1 MRLPLDDEGR
11 GVVGSQSDKRRA
23 NGVPMC
29 EGTNR
34 QGGPCGNTAGFR
46 TKHPGW
52 GNCAFHGGSTR
63 NGEAHAA
70 RLQAQAEAGRLGA
83 EVPIDPGEALALAV
97 RLVGGEVE
105 WLRRKLREVEADEE
119 ADPRVLAGAF
129 SAAVERLARVSKL
142 AADAGIDERRLELD
156 ALVID
161 RLGGAVSAAIAD
173 AALDEDSRARLDV
186 ALRLRLGELRD
197 DDLRPRPAELTA

>member
-1 MRLPLDDEGR
+1 
-11 GVVGSQSDKRRA
+11 VGTQSDKRRA

-34 QGGPCGNTAGFR
+34 GGKPCGNTAGFR
-46 TKHPGW
+46 TRHPGF
-52 GNCAFHGGSTR
+52 GNCTFHGGSTPS
-63 NGEAHAA
+63 GESHAA

-83 EVPIDPGEALALAV
+83 EVPIDPGDALALAV

-105 WLRRKLREVEADEE
+105 WLRRELRKAEEDAD
-119 ADPRVLAGAF
+119 ADPRVLAGTF

-156 ALVID
+156 SLVID
-161 RLGGAVSAAIAD
+161 RLGAAVTAAITD
-173 AALDEDSRARLDV
+173 AALDEDSRARLDA
-186 ALRLRLGELRD
+186 ALRTRLGELRD
-197 DDLRPRPAELTA
+197 DDLRPRPVELTA